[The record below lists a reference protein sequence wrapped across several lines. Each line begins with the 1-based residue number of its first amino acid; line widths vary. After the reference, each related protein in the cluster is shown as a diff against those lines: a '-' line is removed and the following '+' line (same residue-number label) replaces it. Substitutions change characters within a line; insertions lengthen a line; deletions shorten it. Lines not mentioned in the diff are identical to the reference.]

1 MRQTKSSLSLFI
13 AITLG
18 IVLGIIGSV
27 SVHAHDKSPAP
38 GVWLN
43 HSAQKSKLKKG
54 ETFFAGKFRY
64 EVLSLKGSRGGVALV
79 GTRTKRITKAVV
91 EEQIKKSGYTLTV
104 LSIGKNAFKG
114 CKRLRSVTTNT
125 VLKSIEKNAFY
136 GCRKLKEIR
145 IDTMGL
151 KKAGKNAFKGI
162 HKRAVITVPEEKYS
176 RYGKL
181 LKGKGQRAS
190 VKIRSLHTHHFSE
203 WQTVTAPECTAPGEQ
218 SSVCAC
224 GNAQTR
230 TIPALGHAYT
240 GEFTVDA
247 AATCE
252 KEGMK
257 SRHCSRC
264 GAGTDQTKIEK
275 RKHAYTVYSYNGNAS
290 CTKDGTETAVCEMC
304 GVSNTRTKPGTAL
317 GHAYAEEFTIDIA
330 ATCEREGE
338 KSRHCSRCEAKT
350 EQTKISK
357 LEHVYI
363 HYRYNNDATCITDGT
378 ETAVCETC
386 GREHTRTKENSAL
399 ITSGHCFGR
408 WEINA
413 SATCTAAGSRQRI
426 CSLCQRRE
434 TETIPALGHNFI
446 NYMYNH
452 DETCAADGTETAVC
466 SRCSATDTRIKPGT
480 MSNIHAGEWQTA
492 IPATCLEGGRRERSC
507 TVCGKK
513 ETEERSDM

>member
-257 SRHCSRC
+257 SRHCNRC
-264 GAGTDQTKIEK
+264 GVKTEQTKIEK
-275 RKHAYTVYSYNGNAS
+275 LSHVCTAYSYNEDAS
-290 CTKDGTETAVCEMC
+290 CTKDGTETC
-304 GVSNTRTKPGTAL
+304 
-317 GHAYAEEFTIDIA
+317 
-330 ATCEREGE
+330 
-338 KSRHCSRCEAKT
+338 
-350 EQTKISK
+350 
-357 LEHVYI
+357 VY
-363 HYRYNNDATCITDGT
+363 T
-378 ETAVCETC
+378 
-386 GREHTRTKENSAL
+386 L
-399 ITSGHCFGR
+399 
-408 WEINA
+408 
-413 SATCTAAGSRQRI
+413 
-426 CSLCQRRE
+426 SL
-434 TETIPALGHNFI
+434 
-446 NYMYNH
+446 
-452 DETCAADGTETAVC
+452 
-466 SRCSATDTRIKPGT
+466 
-480 MSNIHAGEWQTA
+480 
-492 IPATCLEGGRRERSC
+492 
-507 TVCGKK
+507 
-513 ETEERSDM
+513 